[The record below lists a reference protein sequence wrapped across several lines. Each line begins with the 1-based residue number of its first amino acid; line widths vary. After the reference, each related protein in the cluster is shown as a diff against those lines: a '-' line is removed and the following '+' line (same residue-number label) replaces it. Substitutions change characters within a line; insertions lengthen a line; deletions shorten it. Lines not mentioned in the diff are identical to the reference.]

1 MGVST
6 DAPNEADTPPEPKTP
21 NSWQLCSIARNVDST
36 IPSIASST
44 ENLVM
49 KVGTEYTAHTGF
61 RYTAAGASAETDVV
75 GEEIKFTIL
84 ESGSGAVMNTVAAIA
99 TALMALYAF

>member
-1 MGVST
+1 M
-6 DAPNEADTPPEPKTP
+6 APAPKSP
-21 NSWQLCSIARNVDST
+21 NSWQLCSIARNVASMIPGIDST
-36 IPSIASST
+36 T

-75 GEEIKFTIL
+75 GEEIKLTVL

>member
-1 MGVST
+1 MIPDITSQT
-6 DAPNEADTPPEPKTP
+6 D
-21 NSWQLCSIARNVDST
+21 
-36 IPSIASST
+36 
-44 ENLVM
+44 NLVW

-61 RYTAAGASAETDVV
+61 RYVAAGASAETDVV
-75 GEEIKFTIL
+75 GEEIKLTVM

>member
-1 MGVST
+1 MIPDITSQT
-6 DAPNEADTPPEPKTP
+6 D
-21 NSWQLCSIARNVDST
+21 
-36 IPSIASST
+36 
-44 ENLVM
+44 NLVW

-61 RYTAAGASAETDVV
+61 RYVAAGASAETDVV
-75 GEEIKFTIL
+75 GEEIKLTVL

>member
-1 MGVST
+1 MIPG
-6 DAPNEADTPPEPKTP
+6 
-21 NSWQLCSIARNVDST
+21 IDST
-36 IPSIASST
+36 T
-44 ENLVM
+44 DNLVM

-75 GEEIKFTIL
+75 GEEIKPTVL

-99 TALMALYAF
+99 TALMTLYAF